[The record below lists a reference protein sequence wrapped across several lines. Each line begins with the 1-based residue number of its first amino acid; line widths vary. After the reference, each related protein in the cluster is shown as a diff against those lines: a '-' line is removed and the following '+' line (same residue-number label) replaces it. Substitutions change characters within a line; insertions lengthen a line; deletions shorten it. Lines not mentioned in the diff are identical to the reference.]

1 MFAITGLIRRINPLV
16 ALGLF
21 FVYAL
26 VNGLTLGVLVAFYAE
41 GAAGPSGVVTAFLGA
56 SAILRARPCMA
67 GSPSVT

>member
-1 MFAITGLIRRINPLV
+1 MLIRRINPLI

-41 GAAGPSGVVTAFLGA
+41 SPPAPLA
-56 SAILRARPCMA
+56 S
-67 GSPSVT
+67 